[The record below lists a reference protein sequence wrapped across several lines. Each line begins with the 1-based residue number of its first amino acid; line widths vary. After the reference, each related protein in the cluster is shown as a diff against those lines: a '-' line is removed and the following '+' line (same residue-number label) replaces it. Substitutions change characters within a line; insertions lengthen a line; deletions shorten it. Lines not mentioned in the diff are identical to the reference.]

1 MSIVSKLLEKR
12 SHPSNP
18 SQWLLDLGIKPTASG
33 VEVTTEGS
41 LSSVAVYACVRIL
54 AETVSSLPLKVYERN
69 GKAKNEAS
77 NHPLYSLLHDLP
89 NREMTSF
96 ELRETLMGHVALWG
110 NAYAEIEYNKAG
122 RIIGLWPLRPDRV
135 TVKRINGQLIYYV
148 RLDTEE
154 IPLAK
159 QQVLHIRGLGSDGVM
174 GYSPI
179 TLARQA
185 IGLTLATEEFGARF
199 FGNGARPGLIL
210 EHPGQ
215 LSEQAQDRL
224 KDAIERKHQG
234 LSNAHRL
241 MVLEEGMKATEVGIP
256 PEDAQFLETRKFQIG
271 EIARLYRIPPHMLA
285 DLERATF
292 SNIEHQSIE
301 FVTHTIRPWLVRWEQ
316 AINRD
321 LLLPSERTKY
331 FAEHLI
337 DGLLRGDIASRYEA
351 YATGRING
359 WLSANDIREKENLN
373 PIEGGDVYLI
383 PLNMIP
389 ADEIGSVERDTEQP
403 NDNNDNDTRSIEHRA
418 LQIETRAQNIAASRR
433 RLANSFQR
441 LLKDTTDRIY
451 RREIADV
458 SRAIT
463 KYFNKR
469 DANDFSVWLAE
480 FYNEHKDFWAKQI
493 KPILLSYA
501 DQVGVSVANELDV
514 QPGQTIDDFI
524 EQYIEALAKREA
536 GNSHLQLQALLD
548 EALTNNEDPAEKL
561 QQRLDEWGEKR
572 SDKTSMSEAYNI
584 LGAFTLAFYG
594 VYRVTRKRWV
604 ATGENCPYCSS
615 LNGMITELTKVFLE
629 KDTDFQPEGAETP
642 INIRFSASH
651 PPIHNGC
658 DCVIIAERG

>member
-1 MSIVSKLLEKR
+1 MSIVSKLFEKR
-12 SHPSNP
+12 AHPSNP
-18 SQWLLDLGIKPTASG
+18 SQWLLDLGLKPTASG

-54 AETVSSLPLKVYERN
+54 AETVASLPLIVYERQ
-69 GKAKNEAS
+69 GKGKDRAVK
-77 NHPLYSLLHDLP
+77 HPLYTLLHDLP
-89 NREMTSF
+89 NKEMTSF

-122 RIIGLWPLRPDRV
+122 RIIGLWPLRPDKV
-135 TVKRINGQLIYYV
+135 EVKRVNGQLIYYV
-148 RLDTEE
+148 KVNAET

-159 QQVLHIRGLGSDGVM
+159 QQVLHLRGLGSDGVK

-215 LSEQAQDRL
+215 LSETAQGRL
-224 KDAIERKHQG
+224 KAAIGREHQG

-241 MVLEEGMKATEVGIP
+241 MVLEEGMKVHEVGIP
-256 PEDAQFLETRKFQIG
+256 PEDAQFLETRKFQTT

-321 LLLPSERTKY
+321 LLLPTERSTY

-337 DGLLRGDIASRYEA
+337 DGLLRGDIASRYQA
-351 YATGRING
+351 YSIGRQNG
-359 WLSANDIREKENLN
+359 WLSANDIREKENMN

-389 ADEIGSVERDTEQP
+389 ADEAEQQLDTEQP
-403 NDNNDNDTRSIEHRA
+403 NDETQKSLETRA
-418 LQIETRAQNIAASRR
+418 LQIENRAQNLAASRR

-458 SRAIT
+458 GRAIT
-463 KYFNKR
+463 KYFGKR
-469 DANDFSVWLAE
+469 DANDFSVWLRE
-480 FYNEHKDFWAKQI
+480 FYNEHKEFWIKQI

-501 DQVGVSVANELDV
+501 DQVGVSVANELDIA
-514 QPGQTIDDFI
+514 PGQSIDDFI
-524 EQYIEALAKREA
+524 EQYAEALANREA
-536 GNSHLQLQALLD
+536 GSSHLQLQALLD
-548 EALTNNEDPAEKL
+548 EALTNGEDPTEKL
-561 QQRLDEWGEKR
+561 QGRLNEWGEKR
-572 SDKTSMSEAYNI
+572 SDKTSLSEAYSI
-584 LGAFTLAFYG
+584 LGAFTLAFY
-594 VYRVTRKRWV
+594 VAYRVTRKRWV
-604 ATGENCPYCSS
+604 STGENCPYCSN
-615 LNGMITELTKVFLE
+615 LNGKVIEVQKFFLD
-629 KDTDFQPEGAETP
+629 KDTDFQPEGAESP
-642 INIRFSASH
+642 ISIRFSAGH
-651 PPIHNGC
+651 PPLHGGC
-658 DCVIIAERG
+658 DCVIVAERN